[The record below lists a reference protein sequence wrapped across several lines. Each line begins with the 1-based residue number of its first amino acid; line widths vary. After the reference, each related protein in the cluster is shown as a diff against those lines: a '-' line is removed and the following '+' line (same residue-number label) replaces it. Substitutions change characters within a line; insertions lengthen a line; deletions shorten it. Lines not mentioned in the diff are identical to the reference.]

1 MKSIFKKLA
10 FVLALAMVV
19 TLLPSRA
26 VSAAEA
32 DGPQMYKSLLLYL
45 DNGNGKNSDITEAFA
60 NQRYAK
66 VYNWRES
73 GYTDVSF
80 ESADESIATVNGKGL
95 VTAVKVGTTTVTAT
109 FTADDLDTVTKTC
122 KVTVKRNATKV
133 GLSAESAK
141 QVEEGIKAG
150 EKVQLTAVR
159 KDVDGN
165 TEWNKTQKV
174 YTTDG
179 VRFSSSNPE
188 VFTVTKTTGMITA
201 VAPGEATL
209 RVWTVQSEGKDA
221 TTGEYPEVVSKEYTV
236 KVLVGA
242 PVVTG
247 ATVKSVTK
255 IELNVE
261 GVTKDNVKDL
271 KIMNEFGGDIK
282 TLFKEPVLSED
293 GKTITI
299 EKYVSLVNDEKLSFA
314 FGEEDAF
321 QLVVKIGEVASIVLV
336 GPSTV
341 VVGADPADID
351 IRVLDANG
359 IELAVDL
366 SRISFKVSDETFA
379 YANGGKISVFQ
390 VGKTVTLDATYNTGK
405 FDDKW
410 NLIELKSNQITVTG
424 VEAATIVA
432 QEMLFNKEN
441 KDYSANPVK
450 IYVGENPFLHVQVTL
465 SDKDKTKV
473 VAAENINCFTFET
486 LDPSVLLVDAA
497 TGKLVPVKAGTAR
510 VLVKFEQNNAKINGV
525 ATVQVLD
532 NPKLVSVV
540 ADKPSVAISNAAGVE
555 SAVIT
560 LTGKNQYGSDIDSV
574 IDEIT
579 CLTKPAKAD
588 DLIWVDATGVGTNK
602 LKVTGALQV
611 AGTYNYR
618 VTVKSGNDKASIVVS
633 IVIKAPS
640 STATAASYKF
650 VPVSGN
656 VEVDPTKIADDDFAK
671 YQFRIVAQDGAGVA
685 FKVVEDTLKEL
696 SVKIGGT
703 EYTATKGADSIY
715 TVNFVT
721 TGSAITASGSA
732 VSVSDLHG
740 TEGNVIANGKG
751 YTVGEGDF
759 VVTGKLTV
767 NGVDRVIIPLTGNV
781 TIKKGAPSVSAT
793 TAVVKASTGMELIE
807 IQKVLKTN
815 EAKYTVLD
823 LTSGDVLNTGIGN
836 GNSYVLVKS
845 VKVAEDLGDGRFVI
859 HTVALNQYFSVTIE

>member
-26 VSAAEA
+26 VSAA
-32 DGPQMYKSLLLYL
+32 DGPQMYSSLLLYL
-45 DNGNGKNSDITEAFA
+45 DNGSGKNSDVTGTFA
-60 NQRYAK
+60 SERYAK

-73 GYTDVSF
+73 GYTAVSF
-80 ESADESIATVNGKGL
+80 ESADESVATVNSKGL
-95 VTAVKVGTTTVTAT
+95 VTAVKVGSTTVTAT

-133 GLSAESAK
+133 GLSADSAK

-188 VFTVTKTTGMITA
+188 VFTVAKTTGMLTA

-209 RVWTVQSEGKDA
+209 RIWTVQSEGKDA
-221 TTGEYPEVVSKEYTV
+221 ETGEYPEVVSKEYTV

-282 TLFKEPVLSED
+282 TLFKDPVLSED
-293 GKTITI
+293 GKTVTI

-321 QLVVKIGEVASIVLV
+321 QLVVKIGEVANIVLV

-379 YANGGKISVFQ
+379 YANGGKISIFQ

-473 VAAENINCFTFET
+473 VAAENIACFTFET

-525 ATVQVLD
+525 ATIQVLD
-532 NPKLVSVV
+532 NPKLVNVV
-540 ADKPSVAISNAAGVE
+540 ADKPSVAISNAVGVE
-555 SAVIT
+555 SAVIN
-560 LTGKNQYGSDIDSV
+560 LTGKNQYGTDIPAV
-574 IDEIT
+574 IDDIT
-579 CLTKPAKAD
+579 CLTKPSKAV
-588 DLIWVDATGVGTNK
+588 DLTWEAGSGLGTTK
-602 LKVTGALQV
+602 LQVTGNNQV

-618 VTVKSGNDKASIVVS
+618 VTLKSGNDKASIVVS
-633 IVIKAPS
+633 IVVKAPS

-656 VEVDPTKIADDDFAK
+656 VEVDPTKIADDNFAK
-671 YQFRIVAQDGAGVA
+671 YQFQVVAQDGAGVA
-685 FKVVEDTLKEL
+685 FKVVKDALKEL
-696 SVKIGGT
+696 TVKIGGN
-703 EYTATKGADSIY
+703 EYSVTPVDANGVY

-721 TGSAITASGSA
+721 TGSAITVSGSA

-740 TEGNVIANGKG
+740 TEGNVIANGNG

-759 VVTGKLTV
+759 VITGKLTV
-767 NGVDRVIIPLTGNV
+767 DGVDRVIIPLTGNV
-781 TIKKGAPSVSAT
+781 TIKKGAPSVTAT
-793 TAVVKASTGMELIE
+793 TAVVKASAGMELVE

-823 LTSGDVLNTGIGN
+823 LASGDVLNTGIGN

-845 VKVAEDLGDGRFVI
+845 VKVAEDLGNGKFVV